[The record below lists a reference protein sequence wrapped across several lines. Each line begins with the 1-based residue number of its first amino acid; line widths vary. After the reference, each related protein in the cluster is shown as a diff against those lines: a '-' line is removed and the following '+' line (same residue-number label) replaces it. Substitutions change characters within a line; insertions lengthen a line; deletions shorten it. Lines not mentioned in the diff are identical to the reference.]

1 MAKRE
6 NHYEAAFEAY
16 LRARLIPY
24 VAVDESRRA
33 LYADGS
39 LKSLDFIV
47 SCPRAGNPSNTKAA
61 HAQVGNWL
69 VDVKGR
75 RFPSGLQ
82 KQYWKNWSTWDD
94 MRSLSRWQALFG
106 GNFQGML
113 VFAFWIVGSRAPLP
127 AEKLFAFRDQ
137 LYAFMGVSLA
147 DYVAHC
153 RLISPKWDTVAV
165 SARGFRKLS
174 RPLEE
179 FFGEDFGEDFGE
191 KFGDARLAQTRTAA
205 GPAGPAGARVAPS
218 VH

>member
-47 SCPRAGNPSNTKAA
+47 SSPHAANSDVGNS
-61 HAQVGNWL
+61 HVGNWL

-113 VFAFWIVGSRAPLP
+113 VFAFWIVGTRAPLP
-127 AEKLFAFRDQ
+127 AEKLFAFRNQ

-179 FFGEDFGEDFGE
+179 YFS
-191 KFGDARLAQTRTAA
+191 DARMARASAPGAA
-205 GPAGPAGARVAPS
+205 APRV